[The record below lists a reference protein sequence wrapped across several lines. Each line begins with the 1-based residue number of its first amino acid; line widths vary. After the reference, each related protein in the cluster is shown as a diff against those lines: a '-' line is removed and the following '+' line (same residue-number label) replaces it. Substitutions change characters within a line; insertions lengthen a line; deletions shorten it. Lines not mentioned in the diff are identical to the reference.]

1 MNRERILVVDDRLN
15 WRETIEMIL
24 GDEYDVVLA
33 GTPDEARAQVGS
45 SYFSLVILDQQLSS
59 DVTGI
64 ELLAEMRRNDRK
76 LRAIILTKY
85 ADLREAVDS
94 IRGGALDY
102 VSKDEKPL
110 DDVLRRQVARAI
122 ATGEAED
129 DITTQIQRGESAE
142 LEFKSSA
149 RWDLRQNKMN
159 REIEHVVVK
168 TVAAFLN
175 SRDGGTLLIG
185 VDDSG
190 TPIGLAHDYQTLK
203 KQNRDGF
210 EVFLV
215 NLLLDAFGK
224 DVMALLRI
232 DFHQLG
238 GHDVCRVSAKP
249 SGKPVYVKEG
259 NAGEQLYIR
268 TGNATRQLSV
278 REGIEYS
285 KLRWG

>member
-1 MNRERILVVDDRLN
+1 MNRERILVVDDRPF
-15 WRETIEMIL
+15 WRETIEMVL
-24 GDEYDVVLA
+24 ADEYDVILA
-33 GTPDEARAQVGS
+33 STPDEARAHVGS

-59 DVTGI
+59 DVTGV
-64 ELLAEMRRNDRK
+64 ELLAEMRRHDRK
-76 LRAIILTKY
+76 LRAIILTKF
-85 ADLREAVDS
+85 ADVRDAVES

-110 DDVLRRQVARAI
+110 EDVLRRHVARAL
-122 ATGEAED
+122 ADGAAED
-129 DITTQIQRGESAE
+129 DITTQIKQGESAE

-149 RWDLRQNKMN
+149 RWDLHQNKMN
-159 REIEHVVVK
+159 REMEHVVVK

-185 VDDSG
+185 IDDG
-190 TPIGLAHDYQTLK
+190 GMPIGLAHDYQTLK
-203 KQNRDGF
+203 RQNRDGF
-210 EVFLV
+210 EVFLM
-215 NLLLDAFGK
+215 NLLLTAFGK
-224 DVMALLRI
+224 DVTALLRI
-232 DFHQLG
+232 DFHKFG
-238 GHDVCRVSAKP
+238 EHDVCRVSTKP

-268 TGNATRQLSV
+268 TGNATHQLSM